1 MSIATIGNFF
11 GPDTVIIFLVIMVFF
26 GAKRLPELARG
37 LGQSIRE
44 FQKAKDGVE
53 PNPPSPPAHLS

>member
-11 GPDTVIIFLVIMVFF
+11 GPDTAIILLIVLVFF

-44 FQKAKDGVE
+44 FQKAKDGAE
-53 PNPPSPPAHLS
+53 PHPPTPPAQLG

>member
-1 MSIATIGNFF
+1 MSLASIGNFF
-11 GPDTVIIFLVIMVFF
+11 GPDTVIIFLIILVFF

-44 FQKAKDGVE
+44 FQKAKDGIE
-53 PNPPSPPAHLS
+53 PPPQPPTQLT

>member
-1 MSIATIGNFF
+1 MSLAAIGNFF
-11 GPDTVIIFLVIMVFF
+11 GPDTLIIFLVILVFF

-44 FQKAKDGVE
+44 FQKAKDGIE
-53 PNPPSPPAHLS
+53 PPAQPPSQLT

>member
-1 MSIATIGNFF
+1 MNLAAIGNFF
-11 GPDTVIIFLVIMVFF
+11 GPDSVIIFLIILVFF

-53 PNPPSPPAHLS
+53 SQPPPPPAQLS

>member
-11 GPDTVIIFLVIMVFF
+11 GPDSVIIFLIILVFF

-44 FQKAKDGVE
+44 FQKAKDGIE
-53 PNPPSPPAHLS
+53 PPQSPPAQLS